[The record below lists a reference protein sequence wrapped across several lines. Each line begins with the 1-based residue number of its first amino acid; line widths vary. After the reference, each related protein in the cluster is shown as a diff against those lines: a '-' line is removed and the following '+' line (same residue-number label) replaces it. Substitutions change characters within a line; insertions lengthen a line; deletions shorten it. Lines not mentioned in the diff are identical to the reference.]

1 MFKSDEYS
9 LRTLEKNEIEWAR
22 ELHNDPEVL
31 TMLTDTTFIN
41 EAQQIKWYESLCA
54 STRSMRLVIEYK
66 GEKIGLIRLDE
77 IDHINQSICVGLDIA
92 KGFRGYG
99 HGKKSFEMLLKY
111 VFHELN
117 MNRAWLLVAEFNER
131 AYKLYK
137 SLGFTEEG
145 RQRERLYRFG
155 RYYDY
160 IMMSILKK
168 EYNT

>member
-1 MFKSDEYS
+1 MFKSGEYL
-9 LRTLEKNEIEWAR
+9 LRILEKFELEWAR

-31 TMLTDTTFIN
+31 TMLTDASFIN
-41 EAQQIKWYESLCA
+41 ETQQIKWYESLCT
-54 STRSMRLVIEYK
+54 STKSKRLVIEYN
-66 GEKIGLIRLDE
+66 GEKIGLVRLDD
-77 IDHINQSICVGLDIA
+77 IDQVNQSICVGLDIA
-92 KGFRGYG
+92 KVYRGQG
-99 HGKKSFEMLLKY
+99 HGKKSFKVLLEY

-137 SLGFTEEG
+137 SLGFIEEG

-155 RYYDY
+155 RHYDY

-168 EYNT
+168 EYKR